1 MQLYALNYD
10 RWAFLEVNGRQ
21 PEVYDTNIVYATSG
35 NVFKSGERWQYHR
48 ELSLPAWRSQS
59 KAAYI
64 SGGYDQYVRFVEDG
78 DAVFIFD
85 MPGSIML
92 TSIRLRWSTF
102 TSLMVKARM
111 LKDPGEEYGSNIYT
125 FSIYN
130 AQSGEWEE
138 FDREILLEDNVYE
151 YVSGIGQLRVKV
163 SATLENNKPVLEN
176 LMLPEIEAEGVVR

>member
-1 MQLYALNYD
+1 
-10 RWAFLEVNGRQ
+10 
-21 PEVYDTNIVYATSG
+21 
-35 NVFKSGERWQYHR
+35 
-48 ELSLPAWRSQS
+48 
-59 KAAYI
+59 
-64 SGGYDQYVRFVEDG
+64 
-78 DAVFIFD
+78 
-85 MPGSIML
+85 
-92 TSIRLRWSTF
+92 
-102 TSLMVKARM
+102 M